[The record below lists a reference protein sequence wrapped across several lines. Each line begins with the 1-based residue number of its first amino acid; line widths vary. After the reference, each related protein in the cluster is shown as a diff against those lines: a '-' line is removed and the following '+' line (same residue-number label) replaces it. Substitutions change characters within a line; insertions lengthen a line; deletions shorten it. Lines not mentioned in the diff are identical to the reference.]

1 MYVYIYIYLR
11 SMISTSVKPELWSE
25 RLNCLKLFFE
35 IKETIL
41 FQMFRTVEIN
51 VFIGEIIYP
60 RDTL

>member
-1 MYVYIYIYLR
+1 
-11 SMISTSVKPELWSE
+11 MISMSVKPELWSE